1 MSTAKELVGDEEIRA
16 LLTDVHRI
24 AVLGIKTADAAG
36 QPAYYVPEYLLQT
49 GFALV
54 PVPVYY
60 PEATEILGQRVYRR
74 LAEIPGPI
82 DLVSV
87 FRRPQDLAAH
97 LPDLLQHQLPLRRRE
112 EAGPRRVERQQR
124 PDLALGA
131 ADRHRHAAARDRRR
145 VQRLRPRADRS
156 RSAGARGNGAA

>member
-24 AVLGIKTADAAG
+24 AVLGIKTADAAS
-36 QPAYYVPEYLLQT
+36 QPAYYVPAYLLQA

-74 LAEIPGPI
+74 LAEIPGRI
-82 DLVSV
+82 DLVCV

-97 LPDLLQHQLPLRRRE
+97 LPDLLE
-112 EAGPRRVERQQR
+112 S
-124 PDLALGA
+124 
-131 ADRHRHAAARDRRR
+131 
-145 VQRLRPRADRS
+145 RPRAVWLQQGIRDEDFAQRLIAVGIPLVQDRCLMVEH
-156 RSAGARGNGAA
+156 RRHFG

>member
-1 MSTAKELVGDEEIRA
+1 MSTAKELVGDDEIRA
-16 LLTDVHRI
+16 LLADVHRI

-36 QPAYYVPEYLLQT
+36 QPAYYVPAYLLQA

-74 LAEIPGPI
+74 LAEIPGRI
-82 DLVSV
+82 DLVCV

-97 LPDLLQHQLPLRRRE
+97 LPDLLE
-112 EAGPRRVERQQR
+112 S
-124 PDLALGA
+124 
-131 ADRHRHAAARDRRR
+131 
-145 VQRLRPRADRS
+145 RPRAVWLQQGIRDEAFAQRLIAAGIPLVQDRCLMVEH
-156 RSAGARGNGAA
+156 RRHFG

>member
-1 MSTAKELVGDEEIRA
+1 MSTAKELVGDDEIRA

-36 QPAYYVPEYLLQT
+36 QPAYYVPEYLLQA

-74 LAEIPGPI
+74 LAEIPGRI
-82 DLVSV
+82 DLVCV
-87 FRRPQDLAAH
+87 FRRPRDLAAH
-97 LPDLLQHQLPLRRRE
+97 LPDLLE
-112 EAGPRRVERQQR
+112 S
-124 PDLALGA
+124 
-131 ADRHRHAAARDRRR
+131 
-145 VQRLRPRADRS
+145 RPRAVWLQQGIRDEDFARRLIAAGIPLVQDRCLMVEH
-156 RSAGARGNGAA
+156 RRHFG